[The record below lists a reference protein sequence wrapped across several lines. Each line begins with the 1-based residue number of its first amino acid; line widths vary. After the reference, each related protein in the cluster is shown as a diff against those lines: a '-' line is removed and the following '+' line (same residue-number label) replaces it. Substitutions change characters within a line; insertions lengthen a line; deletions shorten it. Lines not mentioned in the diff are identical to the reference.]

1 MSWSDSNCNNQQS
14 LLLLQQQS
22 LLLLQQQQHPST
34 AVVVDTNFLIAQLA
48 LLRKVVDLMPAHM
61 FLFIPDVVI
70 KELDGLKQNHSKET
84 LQTGDALDR
93 IKVSLGDCARQAIQF
108 LYTALST
115 SNSSSSSSNNS
126 NNTSRIRGQ
135 SKAEAD
141 RLPYRADANNDD
153 LILESCLQCVS
164 DIASTAVLLSN
175 DKNLCIKAAING
187 IPTIS
192 EFRGNHHALL
202 DEIQAQV
209 SKHIAASKVVKPIPA
224 SYSSLT
230 HASIQ
235 TPFHIAS
242 NVSHLPFQSAQD
254 PHPIANSSTLHHE
267 QYDSDVYMMDMDEM
281 PSNTGHD
288 IPAPV
293 FLEAFPTPVNIS
305 PASMHQEQQDL
316 HALLQLE
323 SGLFGCVLACIPV
336 ILQKAHG
343 NDWIAI
349 ARVSQP
355 TELAHIIEM
364 IDQLWHSVF
373 VDVLGKNI
381 HAQLSLNRRIAQDIR
396 RSVRRQKMAL
406 TRGDLLIFLRDMES
420 IACECCRYCGFMD
433 DAVRVRGIIQHV
445 RSVLVEVNY
454 S

>member
-1 MSWSDSNCNNQQS
+1 
-14 LLLLQQQS
+14 
-22 LLLLQQQQHPST
+22 
-34 AVVVDTNFLIAQLA
+34 
-48 LLRKVVDLMPAHM
+48 MPAHM

-70 KELDGLKQNHSKET
+70 KELDGLK
-84 LQTGDALDR
+84 
-93 IKVSLGDCARQAIQF
+93 
-108 LYTALST
+108 
-115 SNSSSSSSNNS
+115 
-126 NNTSRIRGQ
+126 
-135 SKAEAD
+135 
-141 RLPYRADANNDD
+141 ANNDD

-202 DEIQAQV
+202 DEIQA
-209 SKHIAASKVVKPIPA
+209 
-224 SYSSLT
+224 
-230 HASIQ
+230 Q

-293 FLEAFPTPVNIS
+293 FLEALPTPVNIS